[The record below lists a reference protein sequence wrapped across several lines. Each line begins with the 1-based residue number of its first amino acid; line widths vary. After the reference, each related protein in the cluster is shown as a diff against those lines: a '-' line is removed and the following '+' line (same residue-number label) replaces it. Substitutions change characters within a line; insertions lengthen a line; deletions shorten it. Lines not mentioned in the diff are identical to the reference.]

1 MAVLIHLVTALPFK
15 PESVSNLLTE
25 GEKQIANTTDLAA
38 PGWGDTYKCKGWCS
52 NNDSPYSWAKK
63 CTWDLHC
70 AACDECKMMQE
81 CKPKCQNLAK
91 AGESWTDLCAW
102 PQGKNC
108 HGCPE
113 CPNLDTHA
121 DMDWPEDSP
130 LECKDCD
137 NGYECGV
144 CLMEIPAKEC
154 LATLPIGSGGD
165 NHCTGPQAMGRPI
178 TAHMGELCVERQDER
193 GLCGTHGNLDNCPV
207 AEGVTG
213 GHYHGIYRRVECVNA
228 DPPPASP
235 PSSPPPSP
243 PAPPP
248 PPTKLKFHT
257 CNVQYADSDDTIY
270 YQADDGD
277 LVVLNNP
284 GDDREK
290 NKYDEYDVAYAA
302 STFTIINPKSDGW
315 CFDQIWFDNQPIL
328 LNNQKQTGVW
338 LDNPCAGWD
347 YDRPCTNKIKIDL
360 KTGSVLQKHEQADWA
375 PLDLP
380 YLKVHTCKKSHA
392 NTNDPIWY
400 SASPTKHN
408 AVQLDTY
415 GHDDREKNKDDFY
428 YNLEPATTDFN
439 LAATKS
445 DGWCVDYIE
454 YKWASQNIVVVADFS
469 CTREK
474 SVWLDGPCSK
484 TDYDGVPCGQSI
496 GVNTLSGVVTVLD
509 MKGGGEKILGS
520 CSACLT
526 EDACG
531 DAATSMGLA
540 KGGEGYA
547 FAGNYGTKGCY
558 YYTDSNYEGRA
569 YFGTGGDAAS
579 MSTTEL
585 SGYKMR
591 AGCPA

>member
-1 MAVLIHLVTALPFK
+1 MIRSGSTTSQSSSTTKSRRACGSTTRARAGTTTAR
-15 PESVSNLLTE
+15 
-25 GEKQIANTTDLAA
+25 A
-38 PGWGDTYKCKGWCS
+38 
-52 NNDSPYSWAKK
+52 
-63 CTWDLHC
+63 
-70 AACDECKMMQE
+70 
-81 CKPKCQNLAK
+81 
-91 AGESWTDLCAW
+91 
-102 PQGKNC
+102 
-108 HGCPE
+108 
-113 CPNLDTHA
+113 
-121 DMDWPEDSP
+121 
-130 LECKDCD
+130 
-137 NGYECGV
+137 
-144 CLMEIPAKEC
+144 
-154 LATLPIGSGGD
+154 
-165 NHCTGPQAMGRPI
+165 
-178 TAHMGELCVERQDER
+178 
-193 GLCGTHGNLDNCPV
+193 
-207 AEGVTG
+207 
-213 GHYHGIYRRVECVNA
+213 
-228 DPPPASP
+228 
-235 PSSPPPSP
+235 
-243 PAPPP
+243 
-248 PPTKLKFHT
+248 
-257 CNVQYADSDDTIY
+257 
-270 YQADDGD
+270 
-277 LVVLNNP
+277 
-284 GDDREK
+284 
-290 NKYDEYDVAYAA
+290 
-302 STFTIINPKSDGW
+302 
-315 CFDQIWFDNQPIL
+315 
-328 LNNQKQTGVW
+328 
-338 LDNPCAGWD
+338 
-347 YDRPCTNKIKIDL
+347 
-360 KTGSVLQKHEQADWA
+360 KTGSVQQKHEQAGWV

-392 NTNDPIWY
+392 NTDDPIWY

-408 AVQLDTY
+408 AVKLDTY
-415 GHDDREKNKDDFY
+415 DHDDREKNKDDFY

-454 YKWASQNIVVVADFS
+454 YKWASQNIDVVADFS

-540 KGGEGYA
+540 KGGKGYA

-558 YYTDSNYEGRA
+558 YYTDSKYEGRA